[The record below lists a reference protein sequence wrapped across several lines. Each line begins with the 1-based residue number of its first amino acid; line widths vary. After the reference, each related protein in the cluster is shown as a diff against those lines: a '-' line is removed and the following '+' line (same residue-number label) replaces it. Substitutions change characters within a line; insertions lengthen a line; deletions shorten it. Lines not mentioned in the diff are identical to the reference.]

1 MEWDGKT
8 YADIVK
14 NSVYTVLFSTEISQA
29 MTMGNKEYADLLKS
43 NHEDLNFYYPDKHR
57 PDVSAKRNTGITII
71 FKDRMLDNDG
81 DKTISLTWSM
91 AARHVRAWEY
101 EKREAELQK
110 SEDVSTTAKS
120 MKFDKGMKYFYSDI
134 GKALSKKIKPSK
146 ELDRLINDGDPKPLR
161 EYLKEKFRLFHY
173 TCDENGRKFF
183 TRCNLQN
190 MIFTYFDTLNS
201 SGAKNLTLTWSQLA
215 TLIRDD
221 DFRKKYVFAAA
232 QEEKP
237 KSRMQE
243 QWDNTHLC
251 LRGNRFDNN
260 VCEFFLKTDSKDTTV
275 NGKKLDRSCYYCT
288 SENKFRKIG
297 SGGSWTGLSPKFCPK
312 RKALENE
319 EDIMARK
326 LQLDAAIT
334 KDMKSAASD
343 SFIDN
348 IEMIEVDNILE
359 NDDNFYSLSDI
370 ELLADDIE
378 REGLMHN
385 LVVTKTDGGY
395 LLKSGHR
402 RLAAIK
408 LLIKEKRLKST
419 KIPCY
424 VSGEKTEAET
434 QFDLIMLNATQRKY
448 SDADVL
454 REYEEI
460 ERTFKALDAEGKP
473 LKGRIRDNIAAVLK
487 VSPAQ
492 VGKIENIK
500 HNAVPEVEKAVKSG
514 AMSISTANEVAKLPE
529 EKQREIADKS
539 PDISHK
545 DVKKLQ
551 EKDKPPVPKL
561 TKPLEEIEDDKD
573 EFDNDLDELDELLDD
588 DDELDEEPKVEVT
601 SEKKS
606 SSRTFTLTLNEADV
620 ATLLDFFN
628 DWADAKYDE
637 GAVVNVWNKLKEF
650 LG

>member
-1 MEWDGKT
+1 MQTYVCKCGKT
-8 YADIVK
+8 FEKSTKAETTGYELHDYSPQHECYGCPYIVIDRSWQTNDIVK
-14 NSVYTVLFSTEISQA
+14 HECRATPKITYLSKCHIGTGKGDFTACKVYSLDLTFVKRVMNYVNSLDGAETGDHLNRIHGEWRAADFGMCYSSDNCFGLAIFNLYFKNNKKGTEARRLVKERFFTESGNRRD
-29 MTMGNKEYADLLKS
+29 MTEEKERETILM
-43 NHEDLNFYYPDKHR
+43 R
-57 PDVSAKRNTGITII
+57 IQIAKENARKAFEQNTGE
-71 FKDRMLDNDG
+71 R
-81 DKTISLTWSM
+81 
-91 AARHVRAWEY
+91 
-101 EKREAELQK
+101 
-110 SEDVSTTAKS
+110 
-120 MKFDKGMKYFYSDI
+120 
-134 GKALSKKIKPSK
+134 KPM
-146 ELDRLINDGDPKPLR
+146 E
-161 EYLKEKFRLFHY
+161 EE
-173 TCDENGRKFF
+173 EN
-183 TRCNLQN
+183 
-190 MIFTYFDTLNS
+190 
-201 SGAKNLTLTWSQLA
+201 
-215 TLIRDD
+215 
-221 DFRKKYVFAAA
+221 
-232 QEEKP
+232 
-237 KSRMQE
+237 
-243 QWDNTHLC
+243 
-251 LRGNRFDNN
+251 
-260 VCEFFLKTDSKDTTV
+260 
-275 NGKKLDRSCYYCT
+275 
-288 SENKFRKIG
+288 
-297 SGGSWTGLSPKFCPK
+297 
-312 RKALENE
+312 
-319 EDIMARK
+319 MARK

-348 IEMIEVDNILE
+348 IEMIEVDDILE

-385 LVVTKTDGGY
+385 LVVTKTDAGY

-408 LLIKEKRLKST
+408 LLIKEKRLKGT

-460 ERTFKALDAEGKP
+460 ERTFKAMEAEGKP

-529 EKQREIADKS
+529 EKQREIAGKS

-545 DVKKLQ
+545 EVKKLQ

-561 TKPLEEIEDDKD
+561 AKPLEEIEDDTD

-588 DDELDEEPKVEVT
+588 DDKLDEEPKVEVT

-606 SSRTFTLTLNEADV
+606 SSRTFTLTLSEADV

-637 GAVVNVWNKLKEF
+637 GAVVDVWNKLKEF